1 MPPPDPC
8 LRRIRWRLNALLK
21 SGQLPTEP
29 TYPLRNGGHGDAA
42 SWAQVLLALAEK
54 IQQTPESE
62 READWQ
68 ERWRVVARDLVE
80 LDRWLRRTR
89 RRG

>member
-1 MPPPDPC
+1 VPPPDPS
-8 LRRIRWRLNALLK
+8 LRRLRWRLNALLK
-21 SGQLPTEP
+21 SGQLPTRP

-54 IQQTPESE
+54 IQQTSE
-62 READWQ
+62 AERDDRWH

-80 LDRWLRRTR
+80 LEKWVR
-89 RRG
+89 RR